1 MTLRSI
7 SVSKCPRGEGSKI
20 FEKRTLGVSQC
31 SAISVTQERATSIAQ
46 ECAVNVPEGRAIS
59 VQ

>member
-1 MTLRSI
+1 MSFK
-7 SVSKCPRGEGSKI
+7 VNKCPRGDSSNI
-20 FEKRTLGVSQC
+20 FEKRTLGVAQW
-31 SAISVTQERATSIAQ
+31 SAISVTQERAASIAH